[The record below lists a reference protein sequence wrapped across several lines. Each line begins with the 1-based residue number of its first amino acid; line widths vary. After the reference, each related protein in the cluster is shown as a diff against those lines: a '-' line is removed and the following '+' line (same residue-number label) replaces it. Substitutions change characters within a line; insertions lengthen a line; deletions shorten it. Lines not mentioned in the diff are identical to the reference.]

1 MRNPTLLI
9 GHAPEVLATLP
20 ESSVDLVLTH
30 PPTYGQSDYG
40 PQPTWDSGA
49 VEALGTEATAYDYCE
64 HVVEVMRAC
73 QRVVKFGGLVML
85 VTEDNDRQW
94 EMVHPEG
101 DYTRWTYQWVSRGRY
116 NQIPYHLACLMSESY
131 NYKGE
136 VIWHV
141 GQPGVSQP
149 GHILRRHHTI
159 QVWGLAD
166 SRLPGS
172 LNSVVTVPQTAIPTA
187 RWLPLPAPLVR
198 LLIEAACPPGGTV
211 LDPMCGWGT
220 VPLQAKYLNR
230 RGIGIDLEGEDA
242 TRFAGRA

>member
-40 PQPTWDSGA
+40 PQPTWASGA

-85 VTEDNDRQW
+85 VTEDNDREW
-94 EMVHPEG
+94 KMVRPEG
-101 DYTRWTYQWVSRGRY
+101 NRARWTYQWVSRGRY

-141 GQPGVSQP
+141 SQPPGPRQPPAGQLEQRGDHAANRYPNRPLAALACAPGPAADRSRLSAGRHGPGPHVWMGHSALASGVSQP
-149 GHILRRHHTI
+149 ARH
-159 QVWGLAD
+159 W
-166 SRLPGS
+166 
-172 LNSVVTVPQTAIPTA
+172 N
-187 RWLPLPAPLVR
+187 
-198 LLIEAACPPGGTV
+198 
-211 LDPMCGWGT
+211 
-220 VPLQAKYLNR
+220 
-230 RGIGIDLEGEDA
+230 
-242 TRFAGRA
+242 